1 MTQFQ
6 ALARPMALAAIVT
19 CVFAYGL
26 ASWPSAGEAA
36 KAKSASQATQ
46 GPKAGQSGGGDSDA
60 EQKAVAIAAAKRLTM
75 PGSRN
80 MPLTVTKMR
89 SAS

>member
-6 ALARPMALAAIVT
+6 VLARPLALAAIVT
-19 CVFAYGL
+19 CVFAGGL
-26 ASWPSAGEAA
+26 AGWPSAGEAA
-36 KAKSASQATQ
+36 KAKSAGQPAQ
-46 GPKAGQSGGGDSDA
+46 GPQAGQGGGDSDA
-60 EQKAVAIAAAKRLTM
+60 EQKAVAARPRKRLTT

-80 MPLTVTKMR
+80 MPPAVTKMR